1 MGNAEGLVVHIKF
14 FFFFFFFS
22 PSAQSVSTPYL
33 YPAFSWPAAF
43 RIENALNAKEKSVLA
58 KITENQMDT
67 VILKR
72 KKILLAWQEDRS
84 FWF

>member
-1 MGNAEGLVVHIKF
+1 MGNARVSSFISN
-14 FFFFFFFS
+14 FFFS
-22 PSAQSVSTPYL
+22 LRAICFHSVPLSS
-33 YPAFSWPAAF
+33 FFVAAF